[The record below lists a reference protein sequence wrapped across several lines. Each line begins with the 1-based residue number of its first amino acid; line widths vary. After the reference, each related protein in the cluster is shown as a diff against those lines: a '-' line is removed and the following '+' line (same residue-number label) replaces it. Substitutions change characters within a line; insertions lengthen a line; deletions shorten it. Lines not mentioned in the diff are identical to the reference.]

1 MTTTPLPGEIDPARF
16 CRVGESLEFNA
27 DVAAFPRLAAEFT
40 QGALACRIAG
50 AVDAMG
56 PYLKLEVEGA
66 AGLTCQRCLGPMML
80 PIALVRTVRLARD
93 DLELNR
99 LDADLEFDAIPLTP
113 KLDPVAL
120 VEDEILLSL
129 PLAAM
134 HEPDACPARAS
145 GV

>member
-16 CRVGESLEFNA
+16 CRIGESLEFEA
-27 DVAAFPRLAAEFT
+27 GVAAFPRLAAEFT
-40 QGALACRIAG
+40 QGSLACRIAG

-56 PYLKLEVEGA
+56 SYLRLEVEGA

-80 PIALVRTVRLARD
+80 PIALARTVRLARD
-93 DLELNR
+93 DLELDR
-99 LDADLEFDAIPLTP
+99 FDADPDFDAIPMVA

-120 VEDEILLSL
+120 IEDEILLSL

-134 HEPDACPARAS
+134 HETDVCPGQVS
-145 GV
+145 DV